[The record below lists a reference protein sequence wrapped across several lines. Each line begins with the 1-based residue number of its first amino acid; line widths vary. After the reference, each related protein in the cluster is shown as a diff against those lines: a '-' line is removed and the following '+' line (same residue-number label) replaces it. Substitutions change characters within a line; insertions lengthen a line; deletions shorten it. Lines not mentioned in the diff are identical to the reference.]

1 MPDRVQTMN
10 EVRSIARKANSGFTL
25 LEVMITL
32 SILVTMVYAVS
43 QLIRAGFDVREAL
56 SQQNKV
62 THRFNIAMEAIT
74 RDLSVAYIV
83 STKDTARTGITREK
97 RTIFKLTKVGDSDS
111 LAMTY
116 MAHRAVRSN
125 SKESD
130 ISYVAYEVR
139 SSPKEPGRKH
149 LYRGETVR
157 LPSDF
162 KDLPP
167 MALLAE
173 DIASIRFEFWNGE
186 SFSKDKWDSTNGD
199 TRDRM
204 PQMIRVTILA
214 WEDSPE
220 ERLGKDVKPTVQYST
235 VVFLPFALDFKEDK
249 IGPST
254 FSLAK

>member
-1 MPDRVQTMN
+1 
-10 EVRSIARKANSGFTL
+10 
-25 LEVMITL
+25 MITL

-43 QLIRAGFDVREAL
+43 QLIRSSFDVRESL

-62 THRFNIAMEAIT
+62 THRFNIAMEAIS

-83 STKDTARTGITREK
+83 STKDTARSGVTRDK

-116 MAHRAVRSN
+116 TGHRAIRSN

-139 SSPKEPGRKH
+139 NAPKEPGRKH
-149 LYRGETVR
+149 LYRGETAR
-157 LPSDF
+157 LPADF

-167 MALLAE
+167 MSLLAE
-173 DIASIRFEFWNGE
+173 DIAAIKFEFWNGE

-204 PQMIRVTILA
+204 PQMVKITILA
-214 WEDSPE
+214 WEESPE
-220 ERLGKDVKPTVQYST
+220 ERLGRDVKPTVQYST
-235 VVFLPFALDFKEDK
+235 IVFLPYALDFKEDK
-249 IGPST
+249 NGPST